1 MPHINVRLVS
11 LLLSLHPEGTP
22 NTLDWKE
29 RMTSH
34 SHLSNLNLTFSSHN
48 SFARNM
54 EDFAHYLSQ
63 SQSHPRDHISIH
75 SATLPPPASIQPRQ
89 RGFPPR
95 RSTRRERRQPAPS
108 AAPSLIN
115 SGSTMQGEAAL
126 MPSFPCGA
134 SGVPGRRGGKHQPD
148 PRQTGDERLQFSTAF
163 LIIPL
168 MVR

>member
-1 MPHINVRLVS
+1 
-11 LLLSLHPEGTP
+11 
-22 NTLDWKE
+22 
-29 RMTSH
+29 MTSH
-34 SHLSNLNLTFSSHN
+34 SHLLNLNLTFSSHN
-48 SFARNM
+48 SFTRNM
-54 EDFAHYLSQ
+54 EDFAHSLSQ
-63 SQSHPRDHISIH
+63 SQSHFSSTLSLHPRDHISIH
-75 SATLPPPASIQPRQ
+75 SATLPPPTSIQPRQ